1 VVDPPQP
8 EKRPVVITERTATAT
23 GVRMDLSIPDERS
36 RMRLSRVLHRFE
48 PPRRNNERSTLG
60 YRESMSEQ
68 LSRDAYERLKAE
80 YEDLSTR
87 GRIEVAEE
95 IELARAEG
103 DLKENAGYHAA
114 KDKQGHMEGRI
125 RQLEHLLENATVVD
139 GARKVFTMIYEGDD
153 ADMAERFVI
162 GSQEERDGLPAD
174 ITIVG
179 PGSPLGDALEGT
191 SSPGPLEYEG
201 PNGMLQVEILSI
213 DDL

>member
-1 VVDPPQP
+1 
-8 EKRPVVITERTATAT
+8 
-23 GVRMDLSIPDERS
+23 
-36 RMRLSRVLHRFE
+36 
-48 PPRRNNERSTLG
+48 
-60 YRESMSEQ
+60 
-68 LSRDAYERLKAE
+68 
-80 YEDLSTR
+80 
-87 GRIEVAEE
+87 
-95 IELARAEG
+95 
-103 DLKENAGYHAA
+103 
-114 KDKQGHMEGRI
+114 MEGRI